1 MSTDLIKNKE
11 DELTV
16 LASNAVNNIRKN
28 FGLSTRITDI
38 WTVLPRVL
46 LDQKQFDIVDLHF
59 VMNGDFDA
67 YLVDE
72 LISFKRGDNVDFT
85 NIKNKLLEV
94 GDFTTSE
101 LLSLKNEFADEA
113 IWGFF
118 KYVDSPF

>member
-1 MSTDLIKNKE
+1 MNTDLIKNKE

-16 LASNAVNNIRKN
+16 LASNAVNNIRKS

-38 WTVLPRVL
+38 WTVLPKIL
-46 LDQKQFDIVDLHF
+46 LDKKQFDIVDLHF

-72 LISFKRGDNVDFT
+72 LISFKKGNSIDFT

-101 LLSLKNEFADEA
+101 LLSLKNELADEA

-118 KYVDSPF
+118 KYIDSPF